1 MSSEQDSVG
10 VAVLQGCSGSKS
22 SADSG
27 SRFASEGRVA
37 VRPFGP
43 RTSRRCNSAT
53 LQRWLRATV
62 ALQLLVLLGCS
73 GGKTPLVIYSPHG
86 RDLLTLV
93 ERRFEALHPD
103 VDVRWMDMGSQEVL
117 DRLRS
122 ERANPQ
128 ADLWF
133 GGPSPLFA
141 RGAGDSLLEPVEPGG
156 PPYVSVY
163 RTPAVI
169 EVNSAAV
176 PDSMAPRDW
185 DDVLLPRWK
194 GKLLIRDP
202 LASGTMRAI
211 FEMVMMRSLT
221 RTGDTTAGWAWLRRL
236 DAQTKEYVQNPA
248 LLHSKLERQEGL
260 LSLWDLPDMLLL
272 EREGRKLG
280 YRFPTSGTP
289 VIDDAIAVVRGARH
303 AAIARQFVRWV
314 LTPEMQ
320 IVAAREAF
328 RLPTRTDLP
337 ADSLPKWVVTVGAR
351 MRAEPINWDTVEAH
365 GAAWM
370 DYWDRHVRGT
380 GKK

>member
-1 MSSEQDSVG
+1 MS
-10 VAVLQGCSGSKS
+10 
-22 SADSG
+22 
-27 SRFASEGRVA
+27 F
-37 VRPFGP
+37 P
-43 RTSRRCNSAT
+43 R
-53 LQRWLRATV
+53 RAACV
-62 ALQLLVLLGCS
+62 ALAAAAACSS
-73 GGKTPLVIYSPHG
+73 GGRTPLVIYSPHG

-128 ADLWF
+128 ADVWF

-141 RGAGDSLLEPVEPGG
+141 RGARDSLLEPVEPGG
-156 PPYVSVY
+156 PLYLSAY

-169 EVNSAAV
+169 EINSAAV
-176 PDSMAPRDW
+176 PDSAAPRDW

-194 GKLLIRDP
+194 DKILIRDP

-211 FEMVMMRSLT
+211 FQMIMMRSLE
-221 RTGDTTAGWAWLRRL
+221 RTGDTAAGWAWLRRL

-248 LLHSKLERQEGL
+248 LLHAKLERREGL
-260 LSLWDLPDMLLL
+260 ISLWDLPDVQLLQ
-272 EREGRKLG
+272 REGRRFG
-280 YRFPTSGTP
+280 YVFPASGTP

-303 AAIARQFVRWV
+303 AALAREFARWV

-328 RLPTRTDLP
+328 RLPARTDLP
-337 ADSLPKWVVTVGAR
+337 ADSLPEWVRVVSTR
-351 MRAEPINWDTVEAH
+351 MHAEPINWDSVESR

-370 DYWDRHVRGT
+370 DYWDRNIRGR